1 MSSSTSNVSKAASLA
16 FLQAFN
22 AGLQNHLANQSF
34 PVGAT
39 TFTVTSLVQLL
50 GSLIAAI
57 EAVNAAQVSASNA
70 VANLKAVKANV
81 SPVVS
86 AVVRVVAAM
95 FASDAAVLA
104 DFGLKARKARAPLTT
119 EQKAAAKAKAEAT
132 RIARGTK
139 GPKAKKAIK
148 GNVTGVQIT
157 PIVAPTA
164 SEPATAQPAANASS
178 APTTTV
184 GVVSK

>member
-1 MSSSTSNVSKAASLA
+1 MSSSTSTRSKAASLA
-16 FLQAFN
+16 FLQAFVV
-22 AGLQNHLANQSF
+22 GLQKHLANQSF
-34 PVGAT
+34 LVGTT
-39 TFTVTSLVQLL
+39 TFTAASLVQLL

-57 EAVNAAQVSASNA
+57 EAVNAVQVQAKNA
-70 VANLKAVKANV
+70 VANLRAVKATV

-86 AVVRVVAAM
+86 AVARVVAAM

-104 DFGLKARKARAPLTT
+104 DFGLKPHKAPAPRTT

-148 GNVTGVQIT
+148 GNVTGVDIT
-157 PIVAPTA
+157 PITAPVAP
-164 SEPATAQPAANASS
+164 EPATAQPAANPSS
-178 APTTTV
+178 TPIT
-184 GVVSK
+184 GVSK